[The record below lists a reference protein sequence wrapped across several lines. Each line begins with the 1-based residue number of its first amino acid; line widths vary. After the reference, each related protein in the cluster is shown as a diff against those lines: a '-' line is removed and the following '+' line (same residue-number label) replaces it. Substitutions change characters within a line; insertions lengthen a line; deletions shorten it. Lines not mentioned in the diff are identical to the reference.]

1 MNADV
6 PGCGLGGC
14 DATASSLSECAAAC
28 NRDHRCNS
36 FNYEL
41 DPKSSGWG
49 WHRCYK
55 YEEHSAPGYYAPG
68 AHGQI
73 FCSDRV
79 QQVPPSPPLPPT
91 TPLSPTYDVEFVV
104 AVCNEADVFGRVDS
118 LRARFGT
125 SIRTGATFYCKCA
138 RHARCNV
145 FLPNVGR
152 ESHSH
157 LSHIVRHYDTLS
169 TVTIFLNSGFASNA
183 FSSWFKTRIVE
194 QTVDSVV
201 ILPNPHASPA
211 ASWMAAHFFS
221 DGAESFKMWDCP
233 VEGGGCT
240 GFADPSTAPPSEY
253 KAAGQR
259 CSADRRSYCADQ
271 SRRCRVCMSFSFLQC
286 GNKCM
291 CDDFSAW
298 DHCSW
303 SGGSSENRNTGA
315 NGRLVV
321 PNPRN
326 LASWACQ
333 HWGVSPSVL
342 ERCHWQWTGTFAVG
356 VGNIRARPRA
366 SYQNVV
372 TQLAVAGQT
381 GGLAGHFMERL
392 WRSIFLCSLG
402 GNCVRDVGR
411 TTDPGVLVQRGQ
423 VSIG

>member
-6 PGCGLGGC
+6 PGCGLGACG
-14 DATASSLSECAAAC
+14 ASARTFAECAAAC
-28 NRDHRCNS
+28 DRDHRCSS
-36 FNYEL
+36 FNFEL
-41 DPKSSGWG
+41 DPKSNG
-49 WHRCYK
+49 WHTCYH
-55 YEEHSAPGYYAPG
+55 YEDPSAPGYYAPG

-73 FCSDRV
+73 FCSHKV
-79 QQVPPSPPLPPT
+79 QQVPPSPPLPPA

-157 LSHIVRHYDTLS
+157 LSHVVRRYDSLS

-183 FSSWFKTRIVE
+183 YASWFKARIVE
-194 QTVDSVV
+194 QTVNSIVV
-201 ILPNPHASPA
+201 LPDLHMNPA
-211 ASWMAAHFFS
+211 ARWMWERYYT
-221 DGAESFKMWDCP
+221 DGTESFKMWDCP
-233 VEGGGCT
+233 EDGGGCT
-240 GFADPSTAPPSEY
+240 GVTDLVSTPPNEY
-253 KAAGQR
+253 EAAGLR
-259 CSADRRSYCADQ
+259 CAADRRSYCGDG

-303 SGGSSENRNTGA
+303 SGGSSENQNTGA

-321 PNPRN
+321 PSPRS

-356 VGNIRARPRA
+356 VANIRARPRER
-366 SYQNVV
+366 YQNGVA
-372 TQLAVAGQT
+372 QLADAGQT

-402 GNCVRDVGR
+402 GNCVRDAGR
-411 TTDPGVLVQRGQ
+411 AVDPGVLVQRGH